1 MATTS
6 PPASTPGNSAQRAAA
21 NVQGHVEH
29 AYDELHEAADNLKS
43 TAHAKGKAL
52 QAAAEQQV
60 ETARANARS
69 LSRQATTAIKKRPWM
84 AVGAALLVGAAISQ
98 ALRRP

>member
-6 PPASTPGNSAQRAAA
+6 PPTGTRGNSAQRVAA
-21 NVQGHVEH
+21 NVQSHVEN

-43 TAHAKGKAL
+43 AARSGSKEL
-52 QAAAEQQV
+52 QAAAERQV

-84 AVGAALLVGAAISQ
+84 AVGAALLVGAVISQ
-98 ALRRP
+98 ALRRH